1 MLHQKIMS
9 VTSFIFGRPLHHLL
23 FPTFQGNPSS
33 QSLVVS
39 CQELSDFETQ
49 FPVHEFWLTW
59 HLIVVRC
66 QYFQL
71 PRRDSVKGCSWEELG
86 RSKFLC
92 KHLAVRASSTI
103 SCPEL
108 GYVMEKKREPWV
120 HVASISACS
129 ISDTQ
134 SSTDQVQKD
143 DQYDKVTV
151 KQ

>member
-39 CQELSDFETQ
+39 CQELSDLETK

-86 RSKFLC
+86 RSKFSC
-92 KHLAVRASSTI
+92 KHLAVLASSTI

-129 ISDTQ
+129 INDTQ

-151 KQ
+151 K